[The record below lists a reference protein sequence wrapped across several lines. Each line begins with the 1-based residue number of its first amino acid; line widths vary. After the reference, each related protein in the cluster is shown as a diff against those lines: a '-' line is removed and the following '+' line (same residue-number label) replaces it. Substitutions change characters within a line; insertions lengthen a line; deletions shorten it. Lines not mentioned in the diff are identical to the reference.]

1 MALPGRIFGRMLPLL
16 TLVLVLLGATSA
28 LAYNISGTVVNNT
41 GKSGR
46 IYITALQGDQ
56 GPGVSIG
63 SAGVLTTNGAFTITG
78 VPAGGYTLQAFVDT
92 QGNGVRHAND
102 PAGSLSVSVSGSDIT
117 GQTIV
122 VTAPSPAISLV
133 AAPNVTV
140 YRGNGGNFVTWNGEK
155 YTPPNSYN
163 SLPIA
168 EKYRVSWKD
177 TNGVVTSTPDLPSG
191 DNNFYVHTGG
201 LSSYQYMVEAVVGG
215 TPVSSGW
222 TTITPI
228 SGVTVTGTVDLTGIN
243 AGGKTL
249 LVALVDQ
256 KTGTFC
262 TALVPNPSGLQSY
275 TVNNVPTGTTY
286 QVYAVLDMNNDG
298 IMDYGDIQQ
307 ANSDRAAP
315 SINVTTNNQV
325 VPTITLAAMN
335 AQAAITTNHGTA
347 EGGGSWLNLS
357 LILKGMQKQPVNVT
371 VTGPGISA
379 TTIGLSNWGEFNWWL
394 SPGGSVNVGDTY
406 AFTTYYSDN
415 TSETINVPISAII
428 DSYPTPVSPVGLVP
442 YNGNA
447 TPTFTWTAPAAP
459 PTTYSY
465 QISLNGPNLNW
476 NPSND
481 NLIPSGTTSKDYNY
495 DGSASQSSLVD
506 GNTYNWTISVVDA
519 NGNMGGYQTQFTPT
533 SQPAMSAFS
542 PASSI
547 VGGTVTIH
555 GINFDPVAANNSVTF
570 GGNVSVTASS
580 VSPDGTT
587 LTANVPNAGNG
598 NLTVTVVGKS
608 PVTSSQPF
616 YVGSTVS
623 FTGKVL
629 DSSSAPVA
637 GAAVTMENYPLETT
651 TSAADGTFTLS
662 GLPGNNTPFRLIITK
677 NGYLPVYTDF
687 VTTFTANFDFT
698 GMPYYLYTGSELG
711 LGAGKSAVFARVLNG
726 QDFSAISGVTATASS
741 SYHQQSPYAVAY
753 LNSATGSFTGTA
765 TDTSGIF
772 RVLNLDAGDF
782 VTLTLAKSGWSFSTP
797 SFNAV
802 GDAVLELGIIGMP
815 PAAPAISTVS
825 PNKAKVGTQVAI
837 FGSNFGTTPA
847 DNVVKFNGVTASII
861 SVTSNSEILVTVPQ
875 SATTGPVTVTT
886 VGGTASAS
894 FTLQN
899 TLSVTVAGTGSGA
912 VNSITQG
919 QPLACASGTCSSDF
933 DSGTSLTLAATPG
946 NGSLFTGW
954 SGACTGTGNCAVTLS
969 ADKTATATFDIM
981 PNVMMG
987 SVYYGSLMDAYAAAV
1002 TGATIKAKAMV
1013 FTALDLNR
1021 DIAVTLAGGYDSM
1034 LSSVV
1039 DFTTVNG
1046 LTISLGSAT
1055 IDKIVVGQ

>member
-1 MALPGRIFGRMLPLL
+1 MVLPGRIFGRMLLLL
-16 TLVLVLLGATSA
+16 TLVFILLGATSA

-56 GPGVSIG
+56 GPGVSI
-63 SAGVLTTNGAFTITG
+63 SAAGAFTITG

-102 PAGSLSVSVSGSDIT
+102 PAGSLSVSVSGSDVT
-117 GQTIV
+117 GQTITV
-122 VTAPSPAISLV
+122 NSPSAV
-133 AAPNVTV
+133 AAVAPQVIV
-140 YRGNGGNFVTWNGEK
+140 YRGNGGNFVMWNGA
-155 YTPPNSYN
+155 TDSNG
-163 SLPIA
+163 LPIA
-168 EKYRVSWKD
+168 DKYRVSWSA
-177 TNGVVTSTPDLPSG
+177 TNGGTVIATKDVASG
-191 DNNFYVHTGG
+191 DNNFFAHSGG
-201 LSSYQYMVEAVVGG
+201 LSTYWYKVEAFVGA
-215 TPVSSGW
+215 TSVASGW
-222 TTITPI
+222 TSVTTT
-228 SGVTVTGTVDLTGIN
+228 SGVTVTGTVNLTGIS
-243 AGGKTL
+243 ATGPL
-249 LVALVDQ
+249 LVALADQ
-256 KTGTFC
+256 SGNPPVFC
-262 TALVPNPSGLQSY
+262 TTLISSPSGSQSY
-275 TVNNVPTGTTY
+275 TINNVPTGKTY

-298 IMDYGDIQQ
+298 AMDAGDIVQMNGDQ
-307 ANSDRAAP
+307 AGP
-315 SINVTTNNQV
+315 SIAVTTNNQV
-325 VPTITLAAMN
+325 APTVTLSAGN
-335 AQAAITTNHGTA
+335 AKALVVTNHGMVQ
-347 EGGGSWLNLS
+347 GGSGWLNLS
-357 LILKGMQKQPVNVT
+357 LIVKGLQKQPVNVT
-371 VTGPGISA
+371 VNGPGIPA
-379 TTIGLSNWGEFNWWL
+379 TTIGLSRWGEFNWWL
-394 SPGGSVNVGDTY
+394 SPSGSANVGDTY
-406 AFTTYYSDN
+406 AFTTYYSDG
-415 TSETINVPISAII
+415 TSETLNASISAII

-447 TPTFTWTAPAAP
+447 TPTFTWTAPVTP
-459 PTTYSY
+459 PATYSY
-465 QISLNGPNLNW
+465 QISLSGPNGQYW
-476 NPSND
+476 SPSND
-481 NLIPSGTTSKDYNY
+481 IAISSGSTSATYNY

-629 DSSSAPVA
+629 DSSNAPVA

-919 QPLACASGTCSSDF
+919 QSFACASGTCSSDF

-954 SGACTGTGNCAVTLS
+954 SGACTGTGSCAVTLS